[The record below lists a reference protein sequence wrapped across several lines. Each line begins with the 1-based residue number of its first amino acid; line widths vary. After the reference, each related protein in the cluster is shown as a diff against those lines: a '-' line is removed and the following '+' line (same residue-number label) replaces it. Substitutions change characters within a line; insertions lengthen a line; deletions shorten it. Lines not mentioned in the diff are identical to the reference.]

1 MWYVWSYCRS
11 CASFGYG
18 SESKHEVSLS
28 PSVSTN
34 ITELNTIFIKIL
46 GIGDAEPLSSK
57 KHTTVFDSS
66 NSGGA
71 VKSGGFLSKKSAI
84 NNNYLCQ
91 GVSLMF
97 SNVL

>member
-1 MWYVWSYCRS
+1 M
-11 CASFGYG
+11 
-18 SESKHEVSLS
+18 SLS

-34 ITELNTIFIKIL
+34 ITELNSIFIKIL

-57 KHTTVFDSS
+57 KHITVFDSS

-71 VKSGGFLSKKSAI
+71 VKSGDFLSKKSAI
-84 NNNYLCQ
+84 NNNHLCQ